1 MVKVNRKEEIIR
13 EILGWKKHT
22 KNSWYNV
29 EKDEFIHDSYF
40 MPEKYLEH
48 ALVIVEKLKMFG
60 VNYQTNGTSEVKFD
74 DVTGRGETLP
84 EAIIN
89 AAYYLILKFYSQ
101 FENTNYNQI

>member
-1 MVKVNRKEEIIR
+1 MNRKHEIIR
-13 EILGWKKHT
+13 EILGWKPYS

-40 MPEKYLEH
+40 KPEKYLEH
-48 ALVIVEKLKMFG
+48 AMVIVEKLKMFG
-60 VNYQTNGTSEVKFD
+60 VNYQTNGSSEVKFD
-74 DVTGRGETLP
+74 DVTGKGATLP

-101 FENTNYNQI
+101 FDNNQYNKI